1 LIEVCSDRVGED
13 AVAALA
19 SVLRD
24 DRLAK
29 TAGAIG
35 ACAVAEVR
43 DDRVAKRAGAIVA
56 CTRDREIRVLAAP
69 LDPAGRIRGDVIED
83 RQVDLLGDRAR
94 SPHAATRMAF
104 RVACSEHST
113 AALARVQAPGRS
125 EGEARRVMP
134 VVRAATRQSSSRSS
148 RLPTIEVRVDR
159 VAKTAVA
166 VVASAHDRGARG
178 SCGEDGCCGRRV
190 CA

>member
-1 LIEVCSDRVGED
+1 MSSEHPTAALALTFRVACSEHSTAVLAVAFRAARGRRVAPGRSEGRGPTRDGRGSRRDAAATVTALASAPIAVCSDRVGED

-113 AALARVQAPGRS
+113 AALAS
-125 EGEARRVMP
+125 
-134 VVRAATRQSSSRSS
+134 
-148 RLPTIEVRVDR
+148 
-159 VAKTAVA
+159 
-166 VVASAHDRGARG
+166 
-178 SCGEDGCCGRRV
+178 
-190 CA
+190 

>member
-1 LIEVCSDRVGED
+1 VAPGRSEGRGPTRDGRGSRRDAAATVTALASAPIAVCSDRVGED

-113 AALARVQAPGRS
+113 AALAS
-125 EGEARRVMP
+125 
-134 VVRAATRQSSSRSS
+134 
-148 RLPTIEVRVDR
+148 
-159 VAKTAVA
+159 
-166 VVASAHDRGARG
+166 
-178 SCGEDGCCGRRV
+178 
-190 CA
+190 